1 MQNNF
6 FMKYYSLLF
15 VISLSNLLLS
25 QMNTC
30 PISNGKII
38 NGYFNNENEQTY
50 NGIFFKDKPSILP
63 VDVTVITDKE
73 DENIFSLVKGEVFF
87 VNENTIAIR
96 YQNNRILIYNL
107 LKNIS
112 AKKGDI
118 IEEGMVVGKVEL
130 NKFPPKKYKDILHYK
145 DNIYSVNLSFHY
157 INFEIGKLIHSP
169 NEFKIISCDT
179 IICEKCQPIIHGI
192 LN

>member
-118 IEEGMVVGKVEL
+118 IEEGLVVGKVEL

-145 DNIYSVNLSFHY
+145 DFQYN
-157 INFEIGKLIHSP
+157 
-169 NEFKIISCDT
+169 
-179 IICEKCQPIIHGI
+179 I
-192 LN
+192 LNDDI